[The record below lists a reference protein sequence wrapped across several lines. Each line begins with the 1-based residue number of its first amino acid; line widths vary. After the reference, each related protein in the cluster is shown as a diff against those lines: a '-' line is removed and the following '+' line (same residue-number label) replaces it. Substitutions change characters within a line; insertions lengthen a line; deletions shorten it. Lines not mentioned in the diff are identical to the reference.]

1 MVMLQGNVPVLA
13 ADEGH
18 ELRLG
23 QAVTLTLRPERIN
36 LYPQGKV
43 DVLKAESGLEA
54 EELERILGAKMPGA
68 VDMKEFLLAEPE
80 NVVID
85 GVLEEAFYI
94 GTDTRFRVTLQGGA
108 SLFVRQQ
115 NYGSRYDLPYDVG
128 SHVYVQWAA
137 ENAQILID

>member
-1 MVMLQGNVPVLA
+1 MVTLQGGVRVIADDEALDVPL
-13 ADEGH
+13 E
-18 ELRLG
+18 EP
-23 QAVTLTLRPERIN
+23 VTVTIRPERN
-36 LYPQGKV
+36 KLHPQGKV
-43 DVLKAESGLEA
+43 AVLQAESGLEA
-54 EELERILGAKMPGA
+54 EELERILGAKMPGP

-108 SLFVRQQ
+108 SLVVRQQ

-128 SHVYVQWAA
+128 SRVYVQWAA

>member
-1 MVMLQGNVPVLA
+1 VVL
-13 ADEGH
+13 
-18 ELRLG
+18 
-23 QAVTLTLRPERIN
+23 
-36 LYPQGKV
+36 
-43 DVLKAESGLEA
+43 
-54 EELERILGAKMPGA
+54 
-68 VDMKEFLLAEPE
+68 
-80 NVVID
+80 D

-108 SLFVRQQ
+108 SLVARQQ